1 MARVSLDAG
10 SVWGSNLPRMHIL
23 VDQQGRIIRLT
34 DERLAHILEHPEMR
48 SLESAIAWAVAL
60 PDHVVTS
67 LSDPSVQLYYRYHP
81 RTLVGGKYVCVV
93 VKTTSADA
101 FVLTAYLTDSV
112 KKGAPV
118 WQIDM

>member
-1 MARVSLDAG
+1 MR
-10 SVWGSNLPRMHIL
+10 
-23 VDQQGRIIRLT
+23 
-34 DERLAHILEHPEMR
+34 ERSDSR
-48 SLESAIAWAVAL
+48 
-60 PDHVVTS
+60 HVITS
-67 LSDPSVQLYYRYHP
+67 LSDPSVRLYYRYRP